1 MRANKIRNPKT
12 FLRNEPLVHTRY
24 GPFFDGEI
32 KPGDVINVGEAD
44 GHSTVSLQTAMRLWM
59 ARRADYARDFVAP
72 VEVEPDGGTQIIKPD
87 YAAMVTLSNR
97 GGAYYDI
104 KAPWFTDTLLVKGK
118 ALAEEKFL
126 HVRQEGPPEGWEPA
140 E

>member
-72 VEVEPDGGTQIIKPD
+72 VEAEPETPD
-87 YAAMVTLSNR
+87 YAAMVELSGR
-97 GGAYYDI
+97 GGAYFDI
-104 KAPWFTDTLLVKGK
+104 KAPWLAEPLMIKGK
-118 ALAEEKFL
+118 SLAEERYERVKA
-126 HVRQEGPPEGWEPA
+126 EGPPAGWEMPA
-140 E
+140 

>member
-72 VEVEPDGGTQIIKPD
+72 VEVEPETPD
-87 YAAMVTLSNR
+87 YAAMVTLSNK
-97 GGAYYDI
+97 GGAYFLI
-104 KAPWFTDTLLVKGK
+104 GAPWLAEPIMVKGK
-118 ALAEEKFL
+118 EASEARFEAVKA
-126 HVRQEGPPEGWEPA
+126 EGPPEGWEPA